1 MHSSS
6 KEKMHGSP
14 GMWCIQALREDALI
28 TWDVMHSSS
37 TEKMHCLPGMWC
49 IQSLHGWPTACP
61 GGKVLKSKHN
71 FFSWNGVPGL
81 LFIALASVLQA
92 PKLMMTLN
100 RSSAASC
107 KIYLKSNV
115 SVMLNN
121 ISLFYQNI
129 LGFPFLLLSCLI
141 CKTQLLWCYPGQV
154 FED

>member
-61 GGKVLKSKHN
+61 GGKILKSKHN
-71 FFSWNGVPGL
+71 FLNININVLL
-81 LFIALASVLQA
+81 LFFTTYLYEEFLKIWNVCADVALKKIFKCFKGTVLGNFLSLVFHWT
-92 PKLMMTLN
+92 KYRMCC
-100 RSSAASC
+100 SSISEV
-107 KIYLKSNV
+107 KV
-115 SVMLNN
+115 SAERF
-121 ISLFYQNI
+121 S
-129 LGFPFLLLSCLI
+129 PLS
-141 CKTQLLWCYPGQV
+141 
-154 FED
+154 